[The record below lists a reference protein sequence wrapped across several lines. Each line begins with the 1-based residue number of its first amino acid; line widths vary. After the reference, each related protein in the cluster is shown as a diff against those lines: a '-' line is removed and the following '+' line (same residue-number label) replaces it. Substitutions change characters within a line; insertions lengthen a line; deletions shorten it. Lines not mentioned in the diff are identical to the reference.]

1 MIQKDIKP
9 YILVVLILLSLG
21 ACEKI
26 RLDEIDNL
34 VGRIRVI
41 GHGGAGFQSFV
52 NPYPTNSW
60 LSIKNA
66 IEHQNADGVEVDVQI
81 SKDGVLVLYHDDKL
95 ESLTNCIGCVSDK
108 SYATLT
114 ECEYNRNFNNNIFL
128 SEKILSM
135 DALLKRY
142 AAFDPHPYIY
152 LDIKTKFVC
161 GPEAPFELDS
171 FAAIILDGIKKYSAW
186 DWVVVES
193 GSFELLKLLRAAN
206 SQVTLMF
213 DTDELQ
219 GNIALMR
226 QEKMNGFVIR
236 NNNVTKEEIA
246 EAHRNGLEVHLFGV
260 KTRSGTKEA
269 VQKYPD
275 GIQTDNLILLQEF
288 LRE

>member
-1 MIQKDIKP
+1 MQKHIKS
-9 YILVVLILLSLG
+9 YWVLILIILSLS

-26 RLDEIDNL
+26 ELNKIDNL

-66 IEHQNADGVEVDVQI
+66 IEHLNADGVEVDIQI
-81 SKDGVLVLYHDDKL
+81 SKDGVLVLYHDDRL

-114 ECEYNRNFNNNIFL
+114 QCEYNRNFNNNIFL
-128 SEKILSM
+128 SEKILSL

-152 LDIKTKFVC
+152 LDVKTKYVC
-161 GPEAPFELDS
+161 GANAPFTLDS
-171 FAAIILDGIKKYSAW
+171 FAIKILDGINKYNAW

-193 GSFELLKLLRAAN
+193 GSIELLKILRAAN
-206 SQVTLMF
+206 SQVTLML
-213 DTDELQ
+213 DTDDIE
-219 GNIALMR
+219 GNITLMR
-226 QEKMNGFVIR
+226 KEKMNGFVIL
-236 NNNVTKEEIA
+236 NSNVTKQEIA
-246 EAHRNGLEVHLFGV
+246 EAHRNKLEVHLFGV
-260 KTRSGTKEA
+260 KIRSGTKEA
-269 VQKYPD
+269 IDKYPD
-275 GIQTDNLILLQEF
+275 GIQTDNLVLLQEF